1 MDGYLTEEKSSRRI
15 FDISIID
22 RRLTDGWL
30 NDKKTK
36 WQKAICQGS
45 IWNIRKYFP
54 CSKSIFNIKYFF
66 VVSFELDMM
75 IFYTRN
81 FL

>member
-15 FDISIID
+15 FDISMID

-36 WQKAICQGS
+36 
-45 IWNIRKYFP
+45 
-54 CSKSIFNIKYFF
+54 
-66 VVSFELDMM
+66 
-75 IFYTRN
+75 
-81 FL
+81 